1 MEKEYGSEKEALG
14 YSPGLLRVLSWE
26 EQSAW
31 DTRGRTQVGG
41 GGGGETTGILYPR
54 SQKRTESFEKES
66 DQHPGMQ
73 LRGQERLELR
83 SPLDLVTVTKF
94 VGWKWVEK

>member
-1 MEKEYGSEKEALG
+1 
-14 YSPGLLRVLSWE
+14 
-26 EQSAW
+26 
-31 DTRGRTQVGG
+31 
-41 GGGGETTGILYPR
+41 
-54 SQKRTESFEKES
+54 
-66 DQHPGMQ
+66 MQ